1 MKTAWTWERW
11 QMRENYDEG
20 LVDIVAKI
28 ADAKIRKAME
38 DGEFENLPGQGRPLE
53 LEDLSAI
60 PEEYRAGYKVL
71 KNAGIVPQEVQL
83 RKEMA
88 DLQDRIAMCQSR
100 REREALR
107 RKLEQKT
114 IHYNVLMERR
124 RKR

>member
-1 MKTAWTWERW
+1 
-11 QMRENYDEG
+11 MRENYDEG
-20 LVDIVAKI
+20 LVDIVARI

-53 LEDLSAI
+53 VEDLSAI

-83 RKEMA
+83 RKEIA
-88 DLQDRIAMCQSR
+88 DLQERIATCQSR

-107 RKLEQKT
+107 RNLEQKT